1 MKNIYYQL
9 KAKLSVISKK
19 VSKYQLSV
27 KILGEYQLSVNPS
40 RPSYSNKRPLQ
51 QPALGA
57 LTFLRSFVAGRAN
70 FCSHLLASLVHFIV
84 VKSQA
89 ILSIP
94 ASWGHRSYFRRNFI
108 SSASFKATKMS
119 TSLDMYRHN
128 NFACGICI
136 SIVALTATM

>member
-1 MKNIYYQL
+1 MDCRQSKQSRTYRYIPVVGKRGSAGGGSLILPRNV
-9 KAKLSVISKK
+9 SVCL
-19 VSKYQLSV
+19 Y
-27 KILGEYQLSVNPS
+27 
-40 RPSYSNKRPLQ
+40 NKRQSQ

-70 FCSHLLASLVHFIV
+70 FCSHLLASLVHFTV

-94 ASWGHRSYFRRNFI
+94 ASWGHRSYFRRNSI
-108 SSASFKATKMS
+108 SSASFKTTKIS
-119 TSLDMYRHN
+119 TSLDMFRHN
-128 NFACGICI
+128 NFACGLCI